1 MSDTDFQRL
10 TLCAACSGI
19 TLERLAHP
27 YWYQHSDSYYAL
39 KGSAASC
46 PCCKL
51 ISQELQK
58 AIDLT
63 APPESTD
70 VYNGS
75 IQITLGTGLQGSH
88 ARWRMIRVRIGL
100 LDVDQERG
108 LLQKNL
114 GQTMS
119 GMMMHGV
126 ATALEFQENETVC
139 QLNLFADPSM
149 FQ

>member
-63 APPESTD
+63 APPES
-70 VYNGS
+70 
-75 IQITLGTGLQGSH
+75 TGLQGSH